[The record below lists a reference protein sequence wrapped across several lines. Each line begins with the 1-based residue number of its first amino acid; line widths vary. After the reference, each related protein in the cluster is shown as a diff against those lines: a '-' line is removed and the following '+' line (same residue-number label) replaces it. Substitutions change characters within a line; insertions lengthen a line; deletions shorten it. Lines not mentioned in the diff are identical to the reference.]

1 MSHSRASQASVS
13 MGKTWQRGFYPW
25 GSGRRTD
32 FPASE
37 CPPGPLTPVD
47 ARPPTPELLLP
58 HRLRPSSGGRRTC
71 GKEGQAALIPGH
83 LP

>member
-1 MSHSRASQASVS
+1 MSHSRASRASVS

-47 ARPPTPELLLP
+47 ARPPPPPQNCSSPRGSGPVQEDDA
-58 HRLRPSSGGRRTC
+58 HVEKKVRL
-71 GKEGQAALIPGH
+71 H
-83 LP
+83 

>member
-47 ARPPTPELLLP
+47 ARTPPRTPELLQP
-58 HRLRPSSGGRRTC
+58 QGSGPVQEDDAHVEKKVRL
-71 GKEGQAALIPGH
+71 H
-83 LP
+83 